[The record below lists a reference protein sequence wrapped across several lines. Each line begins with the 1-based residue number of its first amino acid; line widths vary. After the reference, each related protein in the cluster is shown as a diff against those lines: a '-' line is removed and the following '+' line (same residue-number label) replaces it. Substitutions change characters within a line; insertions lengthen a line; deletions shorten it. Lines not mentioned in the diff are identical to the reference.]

1 MSMWRHSKNAPIWQT
16 SWGRY
21 KLLPKW
27 FCVRKAINREI
38 TVPKWCCWIMIK
50 LVRPEVLIS
59 WKDPTRRKPCTT
71 RRSPAMKLVLHL
83 FFKKTLPATCSRSL
97 LALPK
102 PRVGRR
108 SRHQRIRG
116 LVGKDNSNCWKWRL
130 WIPLQFEHSSDQSWF
145 SMILVQSIWAFVKCH
160 LHQCLQIEK
169 AAGGSM
175 EVEEWASKCCAR
187 RSWCT

>member
-1 MSMWRHSKNAPIWQT
+1 MVLCKESHQQRDYCTQVVLLNHDQTDQARSAHLLEGPNKEKALHYQKELHKVSLFCTCSPENPTCYLFQEFAGSTKAKSRQKVKAPT
-16 SWGRY
+16 DPR
-21 KLLPKW
+21 
-27 FCVRKAINREI
+27 
-38 TVPKWCCWIMIK
+38 
-50 LVRPEVLIS
+50 IS
-59 WKDPTRRKPCTT
+59 WKR
-71 RRSPAMKLVLHL
+71 
-83 FFKKTLPATCSRSL
+83 
-97 LALPK
+97 
-102 PRVGRR
+102 
-108 SRHQRIRG
+108 
-116 LVGKDNSNCWKWRL
+116 NSNCWKWRL